1 MPKTGYPF
9 VQSAFTLFVLS
20 AQRFDVKRTMAYVSW
35 AARASAV
42 PIRQYID
49 HRYNERVTGLTR
61 VGNMIRVKVPYQE
74 VYSLFWQLHKRKL
87 YIDAINIP
95 FCHYEM
101 DRSQS

>member
-9 VQSAFTLFVLS
+9 VQSAFTLFVIS

-35 AARASAV
+35 AARASVV

-61 VGNMIRVKVPYQE
+61 VGNMIRVKGAASRSLLFILAAAQE
-74 VYSLFWQLHKRKL
+74 KTIHQCNK
-87 YIDAINIP
+87 
-95 FCHYEM
+95 
-101 DRSQS
+101 

>member
-35 AARASAV
+35 AAKASAV

-61 VGNMIRVKVPYQE
+61 VGNMIRVKGAVSRSLLFILAAAQE
-74 VYSLFWQLHKRKL
+74 KTIYRCNKYTFLPL
-87 YIDAINIP
+87 
-95 FCHYEM
+95 
-101 DRSQS
+101 